1 MKVKI
6 YTEKEFERQ
15 LRKLSKKYRSM
26 LDDYDAFLTGL
37 EQDPFQ
43 GSSLGKGVRKVR
55 MAIASKGKGKSGGA
69 RVILTDI
76 VLESLERVCHKSMTH
91 PLLVFIRIIS
101 NVLLVY
107 PSKQGHQIGVP
118 VDGNLVRSIAAD
130 VILVGFIWNIG
141 SIGWY
146 EFCIFLSLVG
156 SSSHQTRYWLLDI
169 VGCRD
174 TVVDIHDPLGAE
186 ACQVAIACGVTSK
199 EII

>member
-1 MKVKI
+1 MHLADYIFNLHHVVCYI
-6 YTEKEFERQ
+6 QNLLLNVFSY
-15 LRKLSKKYRSM
+15 LKL
-26 LDDYDAFLTGL
+26 F
-37 EQDPFQ
+37 
-43 GSSLGKGVRKVR
+43 
-55 MAIASKGKGKSGGA
+55 
-69 RVILTDI
+69 LTDI
-76 VLESLERVCHKSMTH
+76 VHESLERVCHKSMTH

-186 ACQVAIACGVTSK
+186 ACQVAIACGVATK